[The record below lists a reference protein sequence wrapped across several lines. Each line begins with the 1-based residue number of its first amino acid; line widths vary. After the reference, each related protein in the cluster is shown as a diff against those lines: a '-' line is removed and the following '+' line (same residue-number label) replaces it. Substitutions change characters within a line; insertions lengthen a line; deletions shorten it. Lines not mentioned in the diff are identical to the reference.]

1 MALVLDDADAMK
13 IWRDPSCFTSAYG
26 GNSRRDAASVRRR
39 ISNRQSV
46 PTYSHRRRGDAGRT
60 SSTGAEARRR
70 IRFEIDVANSI
81 ARTSRLFCHAMPLTR
96 GSSPRV

>member
-70 IRFEIDVANSI
+70 IRFEIDVAKLDRP
-81 ARTSRLFCHAMPLTR
+81 AAFCTALPIR
-96 GSSPRV
+96 FFSP